1 MAVDKSDQNGPYQV
15 LMTFVERSPL
25 WTASLV
31 SPLKSV
37 AEAVNVASSLSLSP
51 SSLHTSLWLGCNFS
65 ANSKP
70 SATFY
75 KKYSHDCLH
84 TSRVT

>member
-37 AEAVNVASSLSLSP
+37 AEAVNVASSLSVHPPGKRAL
-51 SSLHTSLWLGCNFS
+51 TSLWLGISNTIFQQIQ
-65 ANSKP
+65 NHP
-70 SATFY
+70 
-75 KKYSHDCLH
+75 LH
-84 TSRVT
+84 FRRYIIH

>member
-37 AEAVNVASSLSLSP
+37 AEAFCVSTLARLHHHWTLTTWPLRGGLSFEVDN
-51 SSLHTSLWLGCNFS
+51 SLWFES
-65 ANSKP
+65 EVAR
-70 SATFY
+70 ATTFY
-75 KKYSHDCLH
+75 
-84 TSRVT
+84 VM